1 MKKYSSR
8 INNFIAMQK
17 QKKKKSPNRGKEV
30 DRILKDNLERGMI
43 AKENILYEAD
53 LPSIGD
59 DTATAPTDFTPDRNQ
74 ADFEGALEPETDP
87 NSFDVQG
94 TEPGKSAE
102 DFSNIYVKKCIDW
115 VKKINEFSEWLNGLE
130 GASLNKEINEADREG
145 SIFRGVTR
153 KVGDNVTKIAGE
165 LERLGSQ
172 LSGYVVSAPKKQR
185 ELQKLTKIT

>member
-1 MKKYSSR
+1 
-8 INNFIAMQK
+8 MQK

-43 AKENILYEAD
+43 AKEDVFFAKKFLNILYEAD

>member
-1 MKKYSSR
+1 
-8 INNFIAMQK
+8 MQK

-43 AKENILYEAD
+43 AKEDVFFAKKFLNILYEAD

-59 DTATAPTDFTPDRNQ
+59 DAVAAPTDFTPDRNQ

-102 DFSNIYVKKCIDW
+102 DFSNIYVKKCVDW
-115 VKKINEFSEWLNGLE
+115 VKKINEFSEWMANNENVFNYSLFHMVDGSSKLE
-130 GASLNKEINEADREG
+130 ILMKSFRFFEKYRIWFSLWIQIRQPLFFQKSG
-145 SIFRGVTR
+145 
-153 KVGDNVTKIAGE
+153 KI
-165 LERLGSQ
+165 
-172 LSGYVVSAPKKQR
+172 
-185 ELQKLTKIT
+185 